1 MVTVC
6 LIRLKLCR
14 IIFTASYYH
23 KNVIEQIVLL
33 PKMKI
38 SKTVIKNKLINLF
51 IILLIFFLDRFSKIY
66 LLHLYESGIET
77 DFYIYSFLNISL
89 VWNTGIGFG
98 LFSSDANFVYHS
110 ITAFI
115 GLINLIIVYMVYIIP
130 DVRKYFLLMILGGSF
145 GNFFDRIYYYAVTDF
160 IDFHLGNFHWFI
172 FNIADIFITLGIIGL
187 LFVELT
193 KKEKIS
199 KNA

>member
-1 MVTVC
+1 M
-6 LIRLKLCR
+6 R
-14 IIFTASYYH
+14 
-23 KNVIEQIVLL
+23 
-33 PKMKI
+33 I
-38 SKTVIKNKLINLF
+38 SKIAIKNKLMNLF

-130 DVRKYFLLMILGGSF
+130 DVRKYFLLMILGGSL
-145 GNFFDRIYYYAVTDF
+145 GNLFDRIYYYAVPDF
-160 IDFHLGNFHWFI
+160 IDFHLDNFHWFI
-172 FNIADIFITLGIIGL
+172 FNIADIFICIGVICL
-187 LFVELT
+187 IFVELFV
-193 KKEKIS
+193 KINNKGKNEK
-199 KNA
+199 NNF